1 MNLAD
6 YRAAY
11 YELSGKASDVARQL
25 AFAGIALIWIFHPN
39 GANPIAVPALLVWPA
54 ALFICGLGFDL
65 LQYMAGAFIWGA
77 FQRYHEKRL
86 GPENKKALAAPA
98 YFNWPGILFFWS
110 KLLFVLA
117 AYGMLLKYVVSVLQS
132 G

>member
-25 AFAGIALIWIFHPN
+25 AFAGIALIWIFHER
-39 GANPIAVPALLVWPA
+39 GAAPIAIPRALVAPA

-65 LQYMAGAFIWGA
+65 LQYLCGALIWGA
-77 FQRYHEKRL
+77 FHRYQEKRL
-86 GPENKKALAAPA
+86 GPESKKALSAPA
-98 YFNWPGILFFWS
+98 WFNWPGLFFFWS
-110 KLLFVLA
+110 KLFLVLGGYA
-117 AYGMLLKYVVSVLQS
+117 LLLAYVLSVLQLS
-132 G
+132 